1 MKRLVDLRVLFL
13 VVAVLEFAY
22 FLASLTPPR
31 LVTSVTGWVLNAD
44 GHWIVKLLGVA
55 LLTQAGVAWIF
66 RQAPHLG
73 VAKVLAFYQFASATV
88 DWIMWI
94 AMKDA
99 GIFSTPLAR
108 LTVIAAIVSH
118 YALGILLAL
127 GIARASQAH
136 PAMATPIGPA

>member
-1 MKRLVDLRVLFL
+1 MRRLVDLRVLFV

-55 LLTQAGVAWIF
+55 LLTQAAVAWTF
-66 RQAPHLG
+66 RHAPHLG
-73 VAKVLAFYQFASATV
+73 VAKILTFYQFASATV
-88 DWIMWI
+88 DWIMWV

-108 LTVIAAIVSH
+108 VTVIAAIVSH
-118 YALGILLAL
+118 YSLGILLTL
-127 GIARASQAH
+127 GIARASRLR
-136 PAMATPIGPA
+136 PAAATPIGAA

>member
-1 MKRLVDLRVLFL
+1 MRRLVDLRVLFV

-55 LLTQAGVAWIF
+55 LLTQAAVAWTF
-66 RQAPHLG
+66 RHAPHLG
-73 VAKVLAFYQFASATV
+73 VAKILAFYQFASATV
-88 DWIMWI
+88 DWMMWI

-99 GIFSTPLAR
+99 GIFSTRLAR
-108 LTVIAAIVSH
+108 VTVIAAIVSH
-118 YALGILLAL
+118 YALGILLTL
-127 GIARASQAH
+127 GIARGSRIR
-136 PAMATPIGPA
+136 PAAAAPIGAA

>member
-1 MKRLVDLRVLFL
+1 MRRLIDLRVLFV

-31 LVTSVTGWVLNAD
+31 LVTAVTGWVLNAD

-55 LLTQAGVAWIF
+55 LLTQAAVAWVF
-66 RQAPHLG
+66 RKAPHLG
-73 VAKVLAFYQFASATV
+73 VAKILAFYQFASATV

-94 AMKDA
+94 ALRDA

-108 LTVIAAIVSH
+108 ITVIAAIISH
-118 YALGILLAL
+118 YALGVLLVLA
-127 GIARASQAH
+127 IARTSQIRPATAAS
-136 PAMATPIGPA
+136 IGAA

>member
-1 MKRLVDLRVLFL
+1 MRRLVDLRVLFV

-55 LLTQAGVAWIF
+55 LLTQAAVAWTF
-66 RQAPHLG
+66 RHTPHLG
-73 VAKVLAFYQFASATV
+73 VAKVLAFYQFASATA

-108 LTVIAAIVSH
+108 VTVLAAIVSH

-127 GIARASQAH
+127 GIARASRLRLA
-136 PAMATPIGPA
+136 AAAPIGSA